1 MRKAEEGQI
10 LESGVS
16 EMLKGFMIMLEQ
28 TGN

>member
-1 MRKAEEGQI
+1 MRQAESQI
-10 LESGVS
+10 LDTAVS